1 MNSRVNVST
10 LSRTLENENI
20 QLIDVREYAE
30 FAAGRVVGAKL
41 IPLGEIEKR
50 QEEIN
55 HSQKIYVMC
64 RTGNRSNAAQRK
76 LETLGFTN
84 VINVEG
90 GFDAWKKENLPFE
103 KDAKAP
109 WGLERQVRFT
119 AGLLV
124 LTGVILSLAVHPY
137 FIGIAAFVGAGL
149 TFSGATDW
157 CGMAIFLAKM
167 PWNRSVQTGETKV
180 SANELG

>member
-1 MNSRVNVST
+1 MSSSTNVLT

-30 FAAGRVVGAKL
+30 FAAGRVAGARL

-50 QEEIN
+50 REEIN
-55 HSQKIYVMC
+55 RSQKIYVMC
-64 RTGNRSNAAQRK
+64 RTGNRSSAAQKK

-90 GFDAWKKENLPFE
+90 GFEAWKKENLPFE
-103 KDAKAP
+103 KDVKAP
-109 WGLERQVRFT
+109 WALERQVRFV

-124 LTGVILSLAVHPY
+124 LTGVILSLVVHPY
-137 FIGIAAFVGAGL
+137 FIGISAFVGAGL

-157 CGMAIFLAKM
+157 CGMAMFLAKM
-167 PWNRSVQTGETKV
+167 PWNRSVQTNETKV
-180 SANELG
+180 STLN